1 MDSFLVCGYGSTTLL
16 ESSYLGVPSAQFVC
30 GELDN
35 KKTYH
40 NRSRIIGHEKAFNIL
55 KTENDL
61 TNLIIKKENL
71 YDQSKIEFGRTKF
84 FQYIANI
91 DKDNLERKYKSIV
104 KSLL

>member
-40 NRSRIIGHEKAFNIL
+40 NRSRITGHEKAFNIL
-55 KTENDL
+55 NNEEV
-61 TNLIIKKENL
+61 LIKLI
-71 YDQSKIEFGRTKF
+71 
-84 FQYIANI
+84 
-91 DKDNLERKYKSIV
+91 KYKNWILGLAFSEKV
-104 KSLL
+104 SEYSKSNVL